1 MPTLTNKETFEKFA
15 QEYFPGKITK
25 WEQSYCFI
33 QAGTC
38 LGSNL
43 HYEFH
48 KGKVELHIEGK
59 NYRPVREWL
68 KVHLKDSEIK
78 SVHWGRNDCGWVLDR
93 DIASE
98 QELYN
103 AFLTIRD
110 KIEPVILDF
119 ESQAASE
126 EKITIPCADKAN
138 SCDAMD
144 TVEVQSIIA
153 VNDADE
159 HIEEVELESSKTLR
173 ELFDRNKFHLRIPD
187 YQRTYCWEERNVY
200 RLWTDISELTE
211 AKPYHLGNIIL
222 YRQNQNDAWDI
233 VDGQQRLV
241 TLTLILLALGEE
253 ENRLSLADAVFESDE
268 AVAYIAYN
276 KYLIKGYIS
285 SLTDSERRKK
295 IIGLMYDKLQFSVLK
310 LTGGSLDLAYTFFS
324 NQNTKGVPL
333 SDYNLLKAHHLRY
346 IGEEKQACH
355 IASRWDMLVEAG
367 YESESDM
374 KITLGLYLYRLRKW
388 MKKRNWNE
396 NASYR
401 VRDEFEAAP
410 VLQEVPPFGEKFD
423 FYESIQGGA
432 HFFAYS
438 EHFMR
443 RFKMYQSTDEHKAL
457 ANNFSGESHWKYRDV
472 IDSMLFGYYLKFG
485 SQYLSEALLCIAGRI
500 SFHRYSNGRVRLDS
514 ILSYAN
520 ESEIVLM
527 LDQATSPTFFLAELK
542 DSISRQE
549 YIKDDALGPIQKRYR
564 KHFETMYKSV
574 LNGCT
579 VESIK
584 NIRL

>member
-15 QEYFPGKITK
+15 QEHFPGKITK
-25 WEQSYCFI
+25 WAQSFCFI

-43 HYEFH
+43 HYEFYE
-48 KGKVELHIEGK
+48 GRVQLHIEGN

-78 SVHWGRNDCGWVLDR
+78 SVKWQRIKDRAWVLDR

-110 KIEPVILDF
+110 KIEPLILDF
-119 ESQAASE
+119 ESQATTE
-126 EKITIPCADKAN
+126 EKTTIPCADKAN
-138 SCDAMD
+138 SRDAMD
-144 TVEVQSIIA
+144 TAEVQSTMA

-173 ELFDRNKFHLRIPD
+173 ELFDWDKFHLRIPD
-187 YQRTYCWEERNVY
+187 YQRTYCWVERNVY
-200 RLWTDISELTE
+200 RLWSDISELTE

-253 ENRLSLADAVFESDE
+253 ENHLSLADAVFESDE

-276 KYLIKGYIS
+276 KYLINGYIS
-285 SLTDSERRKK
+285 SLTDSER
-295 IIGLMYDKLQFSVLK
+295 IIDLMYDKLQFSVLK

-346 IGEEKQACH
+346 IGEEKQARH
-355 IASRWDMLVEAG
+355 IASRWDMQVEAG
-367 YESESDM
+367 NESESDM
-374 KITLGLYLYRLRKW
+374 KITLGLYLFRLRKW
-388 MKKRNWNE
+388 MKKRVWNE
-396 NASYR
+396 NAPYR
-401 VRDEFEAAP
+401 VRDEFKAAP

-443 RFKMYQSTDEHKAL
+443 WFKMYQSTDEHKAL

-542 DSISRQE
+542 DSISRHE
-549 YIKDDALGPIQKRYR
+549 YMKDDALSPIQKRYR
-564 KHFETMYKSV
+564 RHFEEMKKSV
-574 LNGCT
+574 LDGCT

>member
-1 MPTLTNKETFEKFA
+1 MPTLTNKETFERFA
-15 QEYFPGKITK
+15 QEHFPGKITK
-25 WEQSYCFI
+25 WAQSYCFI

-48 KGKVELHIEGK
+48 KGRVQLHIEGD

-78 SVHWGRNDCGWVLDR
+78 PVHWGRKDCSWVLDR
-93 DIASE
+93 DIFYE

-103 AFLTIRD
+103 AFLAIRD
-110 KIEPVILDF
+110 KIEPAILDF
-119 ESQAASE
+119 ESQATT
-126 EKITIPCADKAN
+126 EKKTTIPCADKAN
-138 SCDAMD
+138 SRDAMD
-144 TVEVQSIIA
+144 TDEVQSTMA
-153 VNDADE
+153 LNDVDE
-159 HIEEVELESSKTLR
+159 HIEEVELDSSKTLR

-211 AKPYHLGNIIL
+211 VKPYHLGNIIL

-253 ENRLSLADAVFESDE
+253 ESCLSLADAVFESDE

-276 KYLIKGYIS
+276 KYLINGYIS
-285 SLTDSERRKK
+285 TLSDSRRKE
-295 IIGLMYDKLQFSVLK
+295 IIRLMYDKLQFSVLK

-355 IASRWDMLVEAG
+355 IASRWDMLVGAG

-388 MKKRNWNE
+388 MKKRIWNE
-396 NASYR
+396 NAPYR
-401 VRDEFEAAP
+401 VRDEFKAAP

-443 RFKMYQSTDEHKAL
+443 QFKMYQSTDEHKAL
-457 ANNFSGESHWKYRDV
+457 VNNFSGESHWKYRDV

-520 ESEIVLM
+520 DSEIVLM
-527 LDQATSPTFFLAELK
+527 LNQATSPTFFMAELK

-579 VESIK
+579 VDSIK